1 MNGASLPE
9 TCIGHRFNDQQLLT
23 RALTHRSAGN
33 DNNERLEYLGDAVL
47 GFIIAEALFE
57 RFPEASE
64 GQLTRLRA
72 SLVKRDTLA
81 GLAKQAQ
88 LGNHV
93 VLGSGELKSGG
104 WRRDSILANATEAVI
119 GAVYLDAGMDACR
132 RCVLDLYNDLLNAAS
147 PAKASKDAKTQLQ
160 EYLQARHL
168 PLPSYRIVAESGEAH
183 AREFTVECTISAISA
198 AIEARGKSKQAA
210 EQLAAEQ
217 ALQQLQGAEQ

>member
-1 MNGASLPE
+1 M
-9 TCIGHRFNDQQLLT
+9 GHYFDDQQLLN

-47 GFIIAEALFE
+47 GFIIAEALYE
-57 RFPEASE
+57 RFPDASE

-72 SLVKRDTLA
+72 GLVKRDTLA
-81 GLAKQAQ
+81 GLAKQAN

-104 WRRDSILANATEAVI
+104 WRRDSILANATEAII
-119 GAVYLDAGMDACR
+119 GAVYLDAGMSACR
-132 RCVLDLYNDLLNAAS
+132 QCVLNLYHDLLNDAS
-147 PAKASKDAKTQLQ
+147 PSKASKDAKTQLQ

-183 AREFTVECTISAISA
+183 AREFTVECAVSTISA
-198 AIEARGKSKQAA
+198 AIEARGKSKQIAEQSAAA
-210 EQLAAEQ
+210 E
-217 ALQQLQGAEQ
+217 ALRQLQGTEQ